1 MSEVR
6 RKEHRLKFYDYSK
19 ANMYFITINTY
30 NKEDVFGIIDNDK
43 MILNDV
49 GSKLNELFTT
59 IFDNGKAEV
68 IVYQIMPN
76 HVHFILE
83 LKNDGDIKLSS
94 AVSYFKSSI
103 TRKIGIKPLWMR
115 GYYDRV
121 IRDEKEFNNVYNYIV
136 NNPYRD
142 KYKW

>member
-19 ANMYFITINTY
+19 SNLYFITINTY
-30 NKEDVFGIIDNDK
+30 NKEDFFGIIENDK
-43 MILNDV
+43 MILNDS
-49 GSKLNELFTT
+49 GSKLNKLFTS
-59 IFDNGKAEV
+59 IFDNGKADI

-76 HVHFILE
+76 HIHFILE
-83 LKNDGDIKLSS
+83 IKKDGAIKLSS
-94 AVSYFKSSI
+94 AISYFKSI
-103 TRKIGIKPLWMR
+103 VTKELGIKQLWTR

-121 IRDEKEFNNVYNYIV
+121 IRDEEEYYNVYNYIV

>member
-1 MSEVR
+1 MNEAR
-6 RKEHRLKFYDYSK
+6 RKGHRLKFYDYSK

-30 NKEDVFGIIDNDK
+30 NKQNVFGIVDNDK

-68 IVYQIMPN
+68 MVYQIMPN

-83 LKNDGDIKLSS
+83 IKHDGAIKLSS
-94 AVSYFKSSI
+94 AIGYFKSI
-103 TRKIGIKPLWMR
+103 CTKELGIKSLWAR

-121 IRDEKEFNNVYNYIV
+121 IRDEREYNNAFNYTI